1 MGVWIPVKCTRTECR
16 LLFRADSIS
25 DYSTQYCLNHLQK
38 NMVRC
43 LENIA
48 DHPNNEGV
56 SWVGLNWIDYS
67 WQISS
72 AFCLRNYTQW
82 RKIRIPQWYH
92 ALNWTV
98 QFTWP
103 HTCEA
108 SYSWVTMNVRYI
120 CRMWVLEHGRTT
132 RMWPKSLWVLM
143 SVASNYN
150 PQKNESELITYK
162 VCCGQTELTTISS
175 SLHHTHVYVWQWI
188 GLHINTIA
196 IIVISA
202 AGGAEEGTHSPHL
215 CPLSH
220 QIGRV

>member
-1 MGVWIPVKCTRTECR
+1 MSFHIILMGVWIPFKCSRTECR

-25 DYSTQYCLNHLQK
+25 DYSTQYCLNHLQM

-43 LENIA
+43 LENRA

-72 AFCLRNYTQW
+72 PFCSMNYTQW
-82 RKIRIPQWYH
+82 RKIRIRQWYH

-120 CRMWVLEHGRTT
+120 CRMWVYSTDGRQEFDQN
-132 RMWPKSLWVLM
+132 VM
-143 SVASNYN
+143 SPDVRCFKLQSGKY
-150 PQKNESELITYK
+150 
-162 VCCGQTELTTISS
+162 
-175 SLHHTHVYVWQWI
+175 WI
-188 GLHINTIA
+188 WAN
-196 IIVISA
+196 
-202 AGGAEEGTHSPHL
+202 
-215 CPLSH
+215 
-220 QIGRV
+220 